1 MHVFPLKSLAAAVA
15 LSALPVTAM
24 ATTIFEE
31 VVVTADFRRA
41 QELDYAASLSVVGS
55 GQIRARAAQHLDEVL
70 NVAPNVNFAAG
81 ASRGR
86 YIQVRGI
93 GERSQFVDPINPS
106 VGLAID
112 GVDLSGV
119 GNAGTLFDVQQ
130 VEVLR
135 GPQGTRFGASALAGM
150 VNIISNEPTATFEG
164 QGTLGFANYDSWRAG
179 LVLSGPLSDQLT
191 G

>member
-1 MHVFPLKSLAAAVA
+1 
-15 LSALPVTAM
+15 
-24 ATTIFEE
+24 
-31 VVVTADFRRA
+31 
-41 QELDYAASLSVVGS
+41 
-55 GQIRARAAQHLDEVL
+55 
-70 NVAPNVNFAAG
+70 PNVNFAAG

-191 G
+191 GRVAVEQYTSDGFVDNAYLARDDTGERDEATARA